1 MTKSKTKPAVDIGS
15 LYDFTGEEDGAP
27 EPAAMTPE
35 TGSKPR
41 SLKHRPSNA
50 KRNRDWERQNP
61 PTCYRGIPAKLHA
74 EIVEI
79 ANDLAVP
86 PGDVARKLMEYGLAA
101 YRAGNISFQ
110 PIIVGK
116 RRLYV
121 PEPEEKPEEKK

>member
-27 EPAAMTPE
+27 EPAAMP
-35 TGSKPR
+35 GGGKNKPGA
-41 SLKHRPSNA
+41 LKHKPSQSS
-50 KRNRDWERQNP
+50 RNRNWDREHP
-61 PTCYRGIPAKLHA
+61 PTCYRGIPAELHA
-74 EIVEI
+74 AIVEI

-86 PGDVARKLMEYGLAA
+86 PGDVARKLMEYGLTA

-110 PIIVGK
+110 PVIVGK

-121 PEPEEKPEEKK
+121 PEEKK